1 MDKRSIDKK
10 WIGGKSSMDSAV
22 INFANE
28 WYGVVMTYLPGI
40 VGAFIVLLIG
50 WIVGRLLGRAVRI
63 VLDKI
68 ADQHVVEMGADL
80 ASVRGSV
87 KNAGI
92 TVGYIGDF
100 FVRLIVYLI
109 AILAAVDIL
118 HMEYLS
124 QLMTVIIE
132 YIPHAVAF
140 VIILMAGFLLADY
153 FIDFL
158 SRYYARQ
165 DVQLINPV
173 LFLLRIFLYF
183 VIVML
188 ALSQLMIDLTI
199 IYTFVTP
206 IAWGI
211 GIGLGAAIA
220 IIVGF
225 GLKNRS
231 EAIMDKVLDT
241 ISVRKQ

>member
-1 MDKRSIDKK
+1 MDPVFGSLLNR
-10 WIGGKSSMDSAV
+10 
-22 INFANE
+22 
-28 WYGVVMTYLPGI
+28 WYENLLTYIPGI
-40 VGAFIVLLIG
+40 VGALVVLIIG

-68 ADQHVVEMGADL
+68 SEQHIVEEGADV
-80 ASVRGSV
+80 ASVRGSF

-92 TVGYIGDF
+92 TVGYIGDIA
-100 FVRLIVYLI
+100 VRIVVYLI
-109 AILAAVDIL
+109 AVLAAVDIL
-118 HMEYLS
+118 KMDYLS
-124 QLMTVIIE
+124 QLMMMIVE
-132 YIPHAVAF
+132 YIPHVVAF
-140 VIILMAGFLLADY
+140 VIIFIVGFILIDA

-158 SRYYARQ
+158 NRYYTQ
-165 DVQLINPV
+165 KDVQFISSV
-173 LFLLRIFLYF
+173 LVLLRVFLYF
-183 VIVML
+183 VTAIL
-188 ALSQLMIDLTI
+188 ALSQLELDLTI

-231 EAIMDKVLDT
+231 EAIMDKVLD
-241 ISVRKQ
+241 SFSKKQQ